1 MTRSR
6 SPASPSPGGR
16 RPSGRGS
23 TGSPDSTG
31 NDPTIPSHSSTAPS
45 HSDEDLSQRDL
56 RHYLNVLRRHARVIA
71 GMTILVTLLALI
83 FSLLQSNV
91 YRASAQVLLNRQNL
105 PAALTGR
112 SVDATSSEDP
122 ARVAMTQAAL
132 ARSPAVAGR
141 AVKAARVAGASS
153 QGLLSSSSVTPNPSA
168 DILVFSVDSG
178 NSRDA
183 AKLANAYA
191 GAYRSYKLQLDTNAL
206 QRARNELNARLA
218 KLRAQGDHSSVLYR
232 TIVSSEQQLHTMQLL
247 QSEDS
252 VLSSQSAGNQIK
264 PTPKR
269 NALLGFGFGLLLGCG
284 AAFLFEALD
293 KRVRSED
300 EVEREIGLPLLARV
314 PEPPRGLRHL
324 TMLAAPTSA
333 QADAVRR
340 LAANVEF
347 ASPDRPLQTL
357 MVTSAVQRE
366 GKSTTAANLAVALA
380 RAGKLVVLI
389 DLDLRQPSVA
399 SLFHVRV
406 PTGLTN
412 VIVGK
417 ASVDDALVQ
426 IPLPQLEPSANGG
439 PQLLGGSLSVMPTG
453 ILPANPGEFVKANA
467 LHARMLEPLRKR
479 FDYIIIDAPPMCIG
493 GDALT
498 LSASADSLILVA
510 RLGVIDRAALTDLKR
525 QLATSP
531 TPAMGFVLTGV
542 EAADGYGYGY
552 GRYAPESQ
560 WLRHAR
566 RLLPAAVAAAEKARR
581 VRL

>member
-1 MTRSR
+1 
-6 SPASPSPGGR
+6 
-16 RPSGRGS
+16 
-23 TGSPDSTG
+23 
-31 NDPTIPSHSSTAPS
+31 
-45 HSDEDLSQRDL
+45 
-56 RHYLNVLRRHARVIA
+56 
-71 GMTILVTLLALI
+71 MTILVTLLAVI
-83 FSLLQSNV
+83 FSLLQSSV
-91 YRASAQVLLNRQNL
+91 YRASAQVLLSRQNL
-105 PAALTGR
+105 PAAVTGR
-112 SVDATSSEDP
+112 TVDATASEDP
-122 ARVAMTQAAL
+122 ARVAMTQAGL
-132 ARSPAVAGR
+132 ARSAAVAAR
-141 AVKAARVAGASS
+141 AVKEAGVAGVSY
-153 QGLLSSSSVTPNPSA
+153 QDLLSSSSVTPNPSA
-168 DILVFSVDSG
+168 DILVFSVDNG
-178 NSRDA
+178 DSRDS

-191 GAYRSYKLQLDTNAL
+191 QAYRNYKLQLDTNAL

-218 KLRAQGDHSSVLYR
+218 KLRKQGDHSSVLYR

-252 VLSSQSAGNQIK
+252 VLSSPSAGSQIK

-269 NALLGFGFGLLLGCG
+269 NTLLGLGFGLLLGCG

-314 PEPPRGLRHL
+314 PEPPRRLRHL

-340 LAANVEF
+340 LATNVEF
-347 ASPDRPLQTL
+347 SSPDRPLQTL

-380 RAGKLVVLI
+380 RAGKLVALI

-406 PTGLTN
+406 PTGLTS

-417 ASVDDALVQ
+417 ASVDDTLVQ
-426 IPLPQLEPSANGG
+426 IPLPLEPSVNGS
-439 PQLLGGSLSVMPTG
+439 PQLLGGSLSVIPTG
-453 ILPANPGEFVKANA
+453 MLPANPGEFVKPNV
-467 LHARMLEPLRKR
+467 LQARVLEPLRKR

-498 LSASADSLILVA
+498 LSASADSLILVT
-510 RLGVIDRAALTDLKR
+510 RLGVVDRAALRDLKR

-531 TPAMGFVLTGV
+531 TPAIGFVLTGV
-542 EAADGYGYGY
+542 ETADGYGYEY
-552 GRYAPESQ
+552 GKDAPESE

-566 RLLPAAVAAAEKARR
+566 RILPAAVSAAEKARR
-581 VRL
+581 IRF

>member
-1 MTRSR
+1 L
-6 SPASPSPGGR
+6 PNNAGNN
-16 RPSGRGS
+16 S
-23 TGSPDSTG
+23 TV
-31 NDPTIPSHSSTAPS
+31 PS
-45 HSDEDLSQRDL
+45 HSDEDGSERDL
-56 RHYLNVLRRHARVIA
+56 RHYLHVLRRHARVIA

-83 FSLLQSNV
+83 FSVLQSNV

-112 SVDATSSEDP
+112 TVDGTVSEDP

-132 ARSPAVAGR
+132 ARSPAVAAR
-141 AVKAARVAGASS
+141 AVKTARVAGASS
-153 QGLLSSSSVTPNPSA
+153 EGLLLSSSVKPNPTA
-168 DILVFSVDSG
+168 DILVFSVDNG
-178 NSRDA
+178 NARDA
-183 AKLANAYA
+183 AKLADAYA
-191 GAYRSYKLQLDTNAL
+191 LAYRDYKLQLDSNAL

-218 KLRAQGDHSSVLYR
+218 KLREHGDHSSVLYR
-232 TIVSSEQQLHTMQLL
+232 AIVSSEQQLHTMQLL

-252 VLSSQSAGNQIK
+252 VLSTQSAGSQIK

-300 EVEREIGLPLLARV
+300 ELEREIGLPLLARV
-314 PEPPRGLRHL
+314 PEPPRRLRHV

-340 LAANVEF
+340 LATNVEF
-347 ASPDRPLQTL
+347 SSPDRPLQTL

-406 PTGLTN
+406 PTGLTS

-417 ASVDDALVQ
+417 ASVDDTLVQ
-426 IPLPQLEPSANGG
+426 IPLPPLEPSDNGS
-439 PQLLGGSLSVMPTG
+439 PQMLGGSLSVLPTG
-453 ILPANPGEFVKANA
+453 MLPANPGEFVKAN
-467 LHARMLEPLRKR
+467 LLQTRVLEPLRKR

-510 RLGVIDRAALTDLKR
+510 RLGVIDRAALRDLKR
-525 QLATSP
+525 QLATTP
-531 TPAMGFVLTGV
+531 TPAIGFVLTGI
-542 EAADGYGYGY
+542 EAADQYGYGY
-552 GRYAPESQ
+552 GREARESE
-560 WLRHAR
+560 WLRQAR
-566 RLLPAAVAAAEKARR
+566 RVLPAAVAAAEKARR
-581 VRL
+581 VRF